1 MTIRS
6 VFLAPV
12 LVLSSALLLS
22 IATPAS
28 AAGDNV
34 LLIAVS
40 KVDLPPSLPG
50 LCRLNADVSQ
60 VWEGQKFHAGQAM
73 VLDVPCGIGNSFMTP
88 VNLVQGEGAHLF
100 SIDVLRKSKQGL
112 ARVDDSGKLIWQ
124 SSNRSYGPWGVADG
138 YRVLDGALLPALP
151 DRLKS

>member
-6 VFLAPV
+6 VFLASVPV
-12 LVLSSALLLS
+12 LWAALLS
-22 IATPAS
+22 VAATPAN

-34 LLIAVS
+34 LLLAVS

-50 LCRLNADVSQ
+50 LCRLSASVSQ

-73 VLDVPCGIGNSFMTP
+73 VLDVPCSIGNSFMTP
-88 VNLVQGEGAHLF
+88 VNLVRGEGAHLF
-100 SIDVLRKSKQGL
+100 PVDVLRKSKQGL
-112 ARVDDSGKLIWQ
+112 ARIDDSGKLIWQ
-124 SSNRSYGPWGVADG
+124 SSNRSYGPWGMADG